1 MLARISQLPD
11 VQVKAMEAQKYL
23 GGLVTK
29 NLQWNSQVLAAKRTL
44 GFLRRLTFDTHDQ
57 RARKLLNL
65 SLVRSN
71 LAYCSQV
78 WAPQAANLIHDIER
92 IQRRAAKF
100 ILSLP
105 HRSEVSY
112 KQRLLKIGLLPLCY
126 WHESSFSHPNVF
138 KTIPLVSF
146 LRLVTSRKFAI
157 RGPPVSDQCYQT
169 NRQQCS
175 MVCTVIDNSS
185 RPIHGREIA
194 QSM

>member
-23 GGLVTK
+23 GGLVIK

-57 RARKLLNL
+57 RARKLLYL

-146 LRLVTSRKFAI
+146 RRLVTSRKFAI

>member
-11 VQVKAMEAQKYL
+11 VQVKSMEAQKYL
-23 GGLVTK
+23 GGLVIK

-57 RARKLLNL
+57 RARKLLYL

-146 LRLVTSRKFAI
+146 RRLVTSRKFAI

-185 RPIHGREIA
+185 QPIHGREIA
-194 QSM
+194 Q

>member
-1 MLARISQLPD
+1 
-11 VQVKAMEAQKYL
+11 MEAQKYL
-23 GGLVTK
+23 GGLVIK

-57 RARKLLNL
+57 RARKLLYL

-138 KTIPLVSF
+138 KTIPPVSF
-146 LRLVTSRKFAI
+146 RRLVTSRKFAI

>member
-23 GGLVTK
+23 GGLVIK

-57 RARKLLNL
+57 RARKLLYL

-112 KQRLLKIGLLPLCY
+112 KQRHLKIGLLPLCY

-146 LRLVTSRKFAI
+146 RRLVTSRKFAI